1 MKSEGIDV
9 TQQPAHVL
17 RRVERE
23 LKGDVSR
30 EDSQRRFLAQHSDA
44 VLEQCWKH
52 STQYRNN
59 VVMLC
64 CAKNRRCES
73 SPVTTP

>member
-44 VLEQCWKH
+44 VLEQC
-52 STQYRNN
+52 
-59 VVMLC
+59 
-64 CAKNRRCES
+64 
-73 SPVTTP
+73 